1 MLQDASWLGFV
12 LSTQYFGVVVG
23 SIFWGLVADYCGLR
37 AVYLVLLFSDTIL
50 FFLSGLCESVLTLCF
65 VRAGA
70 GFCAIMPLGTAWV
83 SATAPPDKQ
92 MIAFTFLFISII
104 GGFVTG
110 SASGGLFAQIDSGVG
125 LSGPNSGDGGWF
137 SATTSSSILCFA
149 AFLVIFLGTAAPP
162 KETGLAKTESKP
174 EGVKDAVTTLE
185 FFTCCITAFLC
196 QNEAGVITLIMTASL
211 VWGFGY
217 TTSGMSVIFAICASN
232 LLVSSVAFAPWISG
246 RTTPQQRVVI
256 LLFMTNIMIVA
267 NFLLLYMWQSD
278 GGMPGNGV
286 AGKYTETQCEVTCG
300 TGSGSGG
307 LVDDT
312 CMTDCLAKPGS
323 ADILHMALVILLFVF
338 QCVVGPTTMEIAS
351 TIAAT
356 QAKNANGT
364 IMGMHQ
370 VIMNLGQAVG
380 PLIGAAM
387 LKSTWLADPIMGS
400 SLCLPMVYLMVCEVC
415 VLALNIFVFYRGDR
429 KGRGLF
435 DLSKVPQPGAEPKTD
450 GVDPQVEGADE
461 PLTPTGVDDVKV
473 TVGEDGPD
481 DLAQLRERK
490 AADAAAAAKP

>member
-1 MLQDASWLGFV
+1 M
-12 LSTQYFGVVVG
+12 
-23 SIFWGLVADYCGLR
+23 
-37 AVYLVLLFSDTIL
+37 
-50 FFLSGLCESVLTLCF
+50 
-65 VRAGA
+65 
-70 GFCAIMPLGTAWV
+70 
-83 SATAPPDKQ
+83 
-92 MIAFTFLFISII
+92 
-104 GGFVTG
+104 
-110 SASGGLFAQIDSGVG
+110 
-125 LSGPNSGDGGWF
+125 
-137 SATTSSSILCFA
+137 
-149 AFLVIFLGTAAPP
+149 
-162 KETGLAKTESKP
+162 AKTESKP

-286 AGKYTETQCEVTCG
+286 AGKYTQAQCEVTCG

-307 LVDDT
+307 VVGDT
-312 CMTDCLAKPGS
+312 CMEDCLAKPGS
-323 ADILHMALVILLFVF
+323 ADILQMALIILLFVF

-370 VIMNLGQAVG
+370 VVMNLGQAVG

-400 SLCLPMVYLMVCEVC
+400 SLCLPMVYLMACEVC
-415 VLALNIFVFYRGDR
+415 VLALNMYVFYRGDR

-435 DLSKVPQPGAEPKTD
+435 DLSKVPQPAAEPKTD

-473 TVGEDGPD
+473 AVGEDGPD

>member
-1 MLQDASWLGFV
+1 M
-12 LSTQYFGVVVG
+12 
-23 SIFWGLVADYCGLR
+23 
-37 AVYLVLLFSDTIL
+37 
-50 FFLSGLCESVLTLCF
+50 
-65 VRAGA
+65 
-70 GFCAIMPLGTAWV
+70 
-83 SATAPPDKQ
+83 
-92 MIAFTFLFISII
+92 
-104 GGFVTG
+104 
-110 SASGGLFAQIDSGVG
+110 
-125 LSGPNSGDGGWF
+125 
-137 SATTSSSILCFA
+137 
-149 AFLVIFLGTAAPP
+149 
-162 KETGLAKTESKP
+162 
-174 EGVKDAVTTLE
+174 
-185 FFTCCITAFLC
+185 
-196 QNEAGVITLIMTASL
+196 
-211 VWGFGY
+211 
-217 TTSGMSVIFAICASN
+217 
-232 LLVSSVAFAPWISG
+232 
-246 RTTPQQRVVI
+246 
-256 LLFMTNIMIVA
+256 
-267 NFLLLYMWQSD
+267 
-278 GGMPGNGV
+278 
-286 AGKYTETQCEVTCG
+286 
-300 TGSGSGG
+300 
-307 LVDDT
+307 DDT

-400 SLCLPMVYLMVCEVC
+400 SFCLPMVYLMACEVC
-415 VLALNIFVFYRGDR
+415 VLALNMFVFYRGDR

-473 TVGEDGPD
+473 AVGEGGPD